1 MFYLKQTEM
10 CYFAFFQGIEI
21 AFEKDD
27 IFQENKQIVVRNAKN
42 CSDCKDKRLPSAI
55 PINKLELDQAVKEEI
70 QRIFRKKTKEKTD
83 SKTRRKPQYLS
94 RLNQLN

>member
-1 MFYLKQTEM
+1 M

-27 IFQENKQIVVRNAKN
+27 IFQEKKQIVVRNAKN

-55 PINKLELDQAVKEEI
+55 PMNELELDQAVKEEI

>member
-1 MFYLKQTEM
+1 M
-10 CYFAFFQGIEI
+10 CYFASFQGIEI

-42 CSDCKDKRLPSAI
+42 CSDCEDKRLPSAI
-55 PINKLELDQAVKEEI
+55 PINELEIDQAVKEKIE
-70 QRIFRKKTKEKTD
+70 RIFRKKTKEKTD
-83 SKTRRKPQYLS
+83 SKTRRRPQYLS

>member
-21 AFEKDD
+21 AFEKGD

-42 CSDCKDKRLPSAI
+42 CSDCEDKRLPSAI
-55 PINKLELDQAVKEEI
+55 PINKLEINPEAKEEI

-83 SKTRRKPQYLS
+83 SKTRRRPQYLS